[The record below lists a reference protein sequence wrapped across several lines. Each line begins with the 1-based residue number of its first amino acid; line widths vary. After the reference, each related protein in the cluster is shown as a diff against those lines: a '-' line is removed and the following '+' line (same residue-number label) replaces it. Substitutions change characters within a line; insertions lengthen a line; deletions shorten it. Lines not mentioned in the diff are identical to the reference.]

1 MNSVLI
7 IGLGNPG
14 LRYRKTRHNIGFV
27 SIDEVAEQLGAKFKK
42 RKDLQA
48 EVAEL
53 NLDGRKVV
61 LAKALTYMN
70 KSGEAVQ
77 SIINVYDL
85 SNLLVIQDDAT
96 MEFGKIRIRAE
107 GSAGGHNGIKSII
120 THFGSNKFKR
130 FKFGVGEPLEN
141 IALEDWVLGRFSKE
155 EIKEIDKKK
164 AEISKDIIKNLEN

>member
-1 MNSVLI
+1 
-7 IGLGNPG
+7 
-14 LRYRKTRHNIGFV
+14 
-27 SIDEVAEQLGAKFKK
+27 
-42 RKDLQA
+42 
-48 EVAEL
+48 
-53 NLDGRKVV
+53 
-61 LAKALTYMN
+61 
-70 KSGEAVQ
+70 
-77 SIINVYDL
+77 
-85 SNLLVIQDDAT
+85 